1 MRPRY
6 LPSVDVTERTTLPP
20 TAADRDQDWDGHP
33 RGSRAYRRLVVALLA
48 VTLVST
54 YLTSR
59 RVGPVAALPSL
70 IGAYMSLTLAVGLFV
85 TSLLDPRFQVAFALG
100 LTALGASLYATGS
113 ALLGALIAVVGL
125 FVLGTKGRELA

>member
-1 MRPRY
+1 MASDSGVGI
-6 LPSVDVTERTTLPP
+6 LLKL
-20 TAADRDQDWDGHP
+20 
-33 RGSRAYRRLVVALLA
+33 LVIGLLA

-59 RVGPVAALPSL
+59 RVGPAAALPSL
-70 IGAYMSLTLAVGLFV
+70 IGVYVTLTLAVGVFV

-100 LTALGASLYATGS
+100 LAALGASLYFTGS
-113 ALLGALIAVVGL
+113 ALLGAFLLVVGL